1 MTRYTIYI
9 ATILATAATAIA
21 SVNPATH
28 IAFKQPQ
35 AITIAYKAA
44 DMAPKHKLVLA
55 KCALEDCSD
64 TPQL

>member
-28 IAFKQPQ
+28 MKSKPQ
-35 AITIAYKAA
+35 AITISYKAA
-44 DMAPKHKLVLA
+44 EMAPKHKLVLT